1 MRRGGDA
8 MTTPKQSI
16 LIMLVEDDEGHLL
29 LIRENLR
36 AGGIVN
42 DVIEMHD
49 GQQALDYLFRR
60 GQYQDPAKSP
70 RPGLILLDIK
80 MPKVDGFSVL
90 EHVKA
95 DPQLRLIPVLMLTST
110 DDQVEVN
117 RCYTLGANSY
127 VVKPIRYEEF
137 QERVKALGLFLD
149 IVRFPE

>member
-1 MRRGGDA
+1 
-8 MTTPKQSI
+8 MTTPRQSI
-16 LIMLVEDDEGHLL
+16 MIMLVEDDEGHQL

-42 DVIEMHD
+42 ELVHMPN
-49 GQQALDYLFRR
+49 GQEALDYLRRR
-60 GQYQDPAKSP
+60 GKYQDPAKSP

-80 MPKVDGFSVL
+80 MPKMDGFAVL
-90 EHVKA
+90 EKVKE

-110 DDQVEVN
+110 DDQLEVN
-117 RCYTLGANSY
+117 KCYGLGANSY
-127 VVKPIRYEEF
+127 VVKPVKYDEF

>member
-1 MRRGGDA
+1 
-8 MTTPKQSI
+8 MTTPKQSVTI
-16 LIMLVEDDEGHLL
+16 LLVEDDEGHRL

-42 DVIEMHD
+42 EVVEMTD

-60 GQYQDPAKSP
+60 GKYQDPAASL

-80 MPKVDGFSVL
+80 MPHADGFEVL
-90 EHVKA
+90 ERIKA

-110 DDQVEVN
+110 DDQLEVN

-127 VVKPIRYEEF
+127 VVKPVQYEAF
-137 QERVKALGLFLD
+137 QERVKSLGLFLD

>member
-1 MRRGGDA
+1 MA
-8 MTTPKQSI
+8 MPKQSV
-16 LIMLVEDDEGHLL
+16 LIMLVEDDEGHQL

-42 DVIEMHD
+42 EIIELRD

-60 GQYQDPAKSP
+60 GQYQDSAKSP

-80 MPKVDGFSVL
+80 MPKMDGFAVL
-90 EHVKA
+90 EKVKS
-95 DPQLRLIPVLMLTST
+95 DPHLRMIPVLMLTST
-110 DDQVEVN
+110 DDQIEVN

-137 QERVKALGLFLD
+137 QDRVKALGLFLD
-149 IVRFPE
+149 VVRLPD

>member
-1 MRRGGDA
+1 MSA
-8 MTTPKQSI
+8 PKQAVTI
-16 LIMLVEDDEGHLL
+16 LLVEDDDGHRL

-42 DVIEMHD
+42 EIVEMRD
-49 GQQALDYLFRR
+49 GQQALDYLQRR
-60 GQYQDPAKSP
+60 GQYQDAAKSP

-80 MPKVDGFSVL
+80 MPKADGFSVL
-90 EHVKA
+90 EKIKA

-110 DDQVEVN
+110 EDQLEVN

-127 VVKPIRYEEF
+127 VIKPVRYEEF
-137 QERVKALGLFLD
+137 QDRIKALGLFLE

>member
-1 MRRGGDA
+1 MSA
-8 MTTPKQSI
+8 PKQAVT
-16 LIMLVEDDEGHLL
+16 IMLVEDDDGHRL

-42 DVIEMHD
+42 EIVEMRD
-49 GQQALDYLFRR
+49 GQQALDYLQRR
-60 GQYQDPAKSP
+60 GQYQDAAKSP

-80 MPKVDGFSVL
+80 MPKADGFSVL
-90 EHVKA
+90 EKIKA

-110 DDQVEVN
+110 EDQIEVN

-127 VVKPIRYEEF
+127 VIKPVRYEEF
-137 QERVKALGLFLD
+137 QDRIKALGLFLE

>member
-1 MRRGGDA
+1 MSA
-8 MTTPKQSI
+8 PKQAVM
-16 LIMLVEDDEGHLL
+16 IMLVEDDDGHRL

-42 DVIEMHD
+42 DIVEMRD
-49 GQQALDYLFRR
+49 GQQALDYLQRR

-80 MPKVDGFSVL
+80 MPKADGFSVL
-90 EHVKA
+90 EKVKA

-110 DDQVEVN
+110 DDQLEVN
-117 RCYTLGANSY
+117 KCYTMGVNSY
-127 VVKPIRYEEF
+127 VVKPLRYEEF
-137 QERVKALGLFLD
+137 QDRIKALGLFLE

>member
-1 MRRGGDA
+1 
-8 MTTPKQSI
+8 MTTPRQSI
-16 LIMLVEDDEGHLL
+16 LIMLIEDDDGHRL

-42 DVIEMHD
+42 EIVELRD

-60 GQYQDPAKSP
+60 GQYQDPAKAP

-80 MPKVDGFSVL
+80 MPKLDGFGVI
-90 EHVKA
+90 EKVKA
-95 DPQLRLIPVLMLTST
+95 DPELRLIPILMLTST

-117 RCYTLGANSY
+117 RCYALGANSY
-127 VVKPIRYEEF
+127 VVKPIRYEDF

>member
-1 MRRGGDA
+1 MSV
-8 MTTPKQSI
+8 TKQTVSI
-16 LIMLVEDDEGHLL
+16 LLVEDDDGHRL

-42 DVIEMHD
+42 EIIEMRD
-49 GQQALDYLFRR
+49 GQQALDYLLRR
-60 GQYQDPAKSP
+60 GPYQDAAKSP

-80 MPKVDGFSVL
+80 MPKMDGFAVL
-90 EHVKA
+90 ERIKA

-110 DDQVEVN
+110 DDQLEVN
-117 RCYTLGANSY
+117 RCYALGVNNY

-137 QERVKALGLFLD
+137 QDRIKALGLFLE

>member
-1 MRRGGDA
+1 MSV
-8 MTTPKQSI
+8 PKQTVSI
-16 LIMLVEDDEGHLL
+16 LLVEDDDGHRL

-42 DVIEMHD
+42 EIIEMRD
-49 GQQALDYLFRR
+49 GQQALDYLLRR
-60 GQYQDPAKSP
+60 GQYQDAAKSP

-80 MPKVDGFSVL
+80 MPKMDGFAVL
-90 EHVKA
+90 ERIKA

-110 DDQVEVN
+110 DDQLEVN
-117 RCYTLGANSY
+117 RCYALGVNNY

-137 QERVKALGLFLD
+137 QDRIKALGLFLE